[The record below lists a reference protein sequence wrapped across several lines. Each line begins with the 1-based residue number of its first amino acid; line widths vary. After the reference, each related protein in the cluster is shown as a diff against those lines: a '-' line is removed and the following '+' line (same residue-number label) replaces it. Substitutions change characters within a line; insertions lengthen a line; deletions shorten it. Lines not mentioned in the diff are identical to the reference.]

1 MMAMIGGNIVRNT
14 DETTPKGPLWGK
26 PVEYN
31 LASLCRT
38 AAITLR
44 LLTCDLIKEQQQ
56 LINPPGILLIKSLT
70 DIPDGSSK
78 LAEHRAALM
87 AHVDAT
93 VNMIPY
99 SSGGNIFG
107 VAPLCFVP
115 TFRISKVM
123 LARECAA
130 LRAEGGRNAEIE
142 KCLATEAVIERHLDF
157 SKKTPVKI
165 DV

>member
-1 MMAMIGGNIVRNT
+1 
-14 DETTPKGPLWGK
+14 
-26 PVEYN
+26 
-31 LASLCRT
+31 
-38 AAITLR
+38 
-44 LLTCDLIKEQQQ
+44 
-56 LINPPGILLIKSLT
+56 
-70 DIPDGSSK
+70 
-78 LAEHRAALM
+78 M

-115 TFRISKVM
+115 TFRISKVV

-157 SKKTPVKI
+157 VESKKILVKI